1 MPIEPTMT
9 DENYPALRNLLRL
22 VQLILDHPDQWNRHM
37 DFKQVKQAVMQE
49 LDTAFPDRP

>member
-1 MPIEPTMT
+1 MT